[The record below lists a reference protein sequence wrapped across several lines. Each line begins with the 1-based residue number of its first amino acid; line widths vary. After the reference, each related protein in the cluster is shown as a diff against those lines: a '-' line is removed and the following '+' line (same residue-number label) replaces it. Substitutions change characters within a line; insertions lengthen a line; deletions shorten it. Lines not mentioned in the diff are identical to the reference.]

1 MGAMAEIL
9 PTHTPALFRAAV
21 KAAADLLAAGEVVA
35 LPTETV
41 YGLAANAM
49 DPEAVARIYAIK
61 GRPSHNP
68 IIVHVDG
75 VTMAKR
81 CVAAWPEAAQ
91 KLADAFWPG
100 PITFVLPK
108 SDLIPS
114 IVSAGGDTVGVRWP
128 GHPIMREVIKACGF
142 PLAAPSANPSNSL
155 SPTNA
160 QHVRKGLGDRL
171 PLIVDGGQAQIG
183 IESTVVDLTTTPVRI
198 LRPGLIHEESVA
210 AVLNAKVE
218 AVGAND
224 AGSLRSPGLLLK
236 HYSPAAKVVI
246 RSWKDR
252 LELSKELE
260 GHAGGRECWRVLAHT
275 NVPLGMDNSK
285 VCVLP
290 HDPEAFARALY
301 AELHRCDEEG
311 VELIVVEEVANTPE
325 WRGIRDR
332 LQRAAAEG

>member
-9 PTHTPALFRAAV
+9 PTHTPFLFRAAV
-21 KAAADLLAAGEVVA
+21 KAAADLLTAGEVVA

-61 GRPSHNP
+61 RRPSHNP

-81 CVAAWPEAAQ
+81 CVVAWPEAAQ

-183 IESTVVDLTTTPVRI
+183 IE
-198 LRPGLIHEESVA
+198 
-210 AVLNAKVE
+210 
-218 AVGAND
+218 
-224 AGSLRSPGLLLK
+224 
-236 HYSPAAKVVI
+236 
-246 RSWKDR
+246 
-252 LELSKELE
+252 
-260 GHAGGRECWRVLAHT
+260 
-275 NVPLGMDNSK
+275 
-285 VCVLP
+285 
-290 HDPEAFARALY
+290 
-301 AELHRCDEEG
+301 
-311 VELIVVEEVANTPE
+311 
-325 WRGIRDR
+325 
-332 LQRAAAEG
+332 